1 MSIAEPAVTLTD
13 YGLTIECLILAFM
26 LKRLKGT
33 ATANEFRNWFIVFF
47 CALGAAA
54 LLGGTS
60 HGFIREKT
68 SLLHTAVWNS
78 TLIAI
83 GTAGL
88 AAWMIG
94 GCLAASEKF
103 KKWLTGVAVIL
114 FVINC
119 AVVVFLVNTFLVAI
133 IFYLPATL
141 FLFIVFLWR
150 FLKRHSNYSLS
161 GISGLLL
168 TFVAAG
174 IQQLRI
180 AMHPIWFDHNALYH
194 LIQAV
199 ALLLLFLA
207 ARGFI
212 RKGEAET

>member
-1 MSIAEPAVTLTD
+1 MSIAEPSVTLTD
-13 YGLTIECLILAFM
+13 YGLAIECMILAIM
-26 LKRLKGT
+26 LKRLKGS

-47 CALGAAA
+47 CALGMAAF
-54 LLGGTS
+54 LGGTT

-68 SLLHTAVWNS
+68 SLLHTTVWNS

-83 GTAGL
+83 GAAGL

-103 KKWLTGVAVIL
+103 NKWLTAAAVIL
-114 FVINC
+114 FVIYC

-133 IFYLPATL
+133 IYYLPATL
-141 FLFIVFLWR
+141 FLFFAFLLR
-150 FLKRHSNYSLS
+150 FLKRHSNYALS

-174 IQQLRI
+174 IQQFRI
-180 AMHPIWFDHNALYH
+180 APHPIWLDHNTLYH
-194 LIQAV
+194 LVQAV
-199 ALLLLFLA
+199 AILLLFLA
-207 ARGFI
+207 ARIYI
-212 RKGEAET
+212 RNGEAET